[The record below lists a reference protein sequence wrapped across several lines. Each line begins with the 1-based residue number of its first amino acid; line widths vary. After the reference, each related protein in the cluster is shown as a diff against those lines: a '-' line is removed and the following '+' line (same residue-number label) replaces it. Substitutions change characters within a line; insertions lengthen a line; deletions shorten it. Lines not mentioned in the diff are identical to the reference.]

1 MTSLRVVPLGGLAE
15 IGMNMM
21 LIECGDDAIVVDCG
35 LSFPNETTPGVDLI
49 VPNFA
54 YALERREQIRALFLT
69 HAHEDHIGATPFLL
83 RELNVPV
90 YGTPFTL
97 LMLRRRCEEFGGE
110 PEEGFRELTFDAPVT
125 AGSFTVTPTPVA
137 HSVPD
142 SVALVIDCDA
152 GRIIHTG
159 DFKIDHT
166 PVAGRPA
173 DLTMLA
179 TYARAGVKLLL
190 SDSTGATT
198 PGATP
203 SERAVSPGLEEIIR
217 SESPR
222 VIVTT
227 ISSHVHRLQQLFD
240 LAARH
245 GRRVDVIGRSI
256 SSTVEIAERHG
267 YLRRAL
273 FRHPEGRSL
282 VLVTGSQGE
291 DRAALARIAR
301 DENSTFAIE
310 DGDVV
315 VFSAR
320 TIPGNE
326 SSVARVIDGLYR
338 RGATVIDDKSGACVH
353 VSGHASQHDLRL
365 MLRLVQPEFFIPVHG
380 TVRHLHEHARLAAEC
395 GVDEKKILVAL
406 NGDAVEIDSESIR
419 KTGNVPAGKQFV
431 THTTGT
437 VADAVLFDRLS
448 LADAGFVVVVVA
460 LNEGRCVQPSTVV
473 TRGLLHVDENR
484 ELLAETAARVD
495 ELVERMIAEGAHAE
509 TIRAEVRAEVA
520 RALLLPSQREP
531 LIIPVF
537 LEM

>member
-1 MTSLRVVPLGGLAE
+1 MTSLRIVPLGGLAE

-21 LIECGDDAIVVDCG
+21 LIECGDDAVIVDCG

-54 YALERREQIRALFLT
+54 YAIERRQNIRALFLT

-110 PEEGFRELTFDAPVT
+110 PEEGFNEFAFDQPVT
-125 AGSFTVTPTPVA
+125 VSGFTVTPTPVA

-142 SVALVIDCDA
+142 SVALVIDCAA
-152 GRIIHTG
+152 GRVIHTG

-198 PGATP
+198 PGSTP

-338 RGATVIDDKSGACVH
+338 RGATVVDEKVGACVH

-395 GVDEKKILVAL
+395 GVSEKKILVAL
-406 NGDAVEIDSESIR
+406 NGDAIEIDGEEIR
-419 KTGNVPAGKQFV
+419 KAGDVPAGKQFV

-495 ELVERMIAEGAHAE
+495 ELVECMIAEGAHAD